1 MTTSTPE
8 ATNSGTASPARADHL
23 VIAEPPAT
31 GNIDIEGLG
40 IEGDFA
46 VIDVETTGLDAEVDR
61 IVEIGITRRRGGVY
75 ERFSSLVN
83 PGFPIPP
90 TAMAVHHITDEDVA
104 DAPTIEELSEDLHRM
119 LDGAIPVAHNADL
132 DATFVDRAMGVDVD
146 PTQWLCTYRAARHL
160 MPLAPAFGNQ
170 VLRYWLKTNPMSE
183 GLGTHRA
190 MDDVHVTV
198 ENLGHVLAL
207 AKGRGVKSI
216 ADMRDLSQKPILVE
230 TMPFGKHAGKKMEE
244 IPGDYFDWALKNM
257 TNLDRDMKGTMLG
270 EIERRAGGPGAAG
283 ASTQAGSAAQ
293 YTPRMPF
300 GAHKG
305 VALTEVPGDYLKW
318 LVGTN
323 LREQLQNEVTE
334 ELARRQAQGQD
345 VKPGAKQPAARPA
358 QSAAESALA
367 SIAGSANKAAASAP
381 PAPARTSSSAPAA
394 GAARTGGAQRGNFF
408 AAAQGVADMF
418 GGDDMQAPADEEPEP
433 ELQGSAA
440 PASSRPR
447 R

>member
-8 ATNSGTASPARADHL
+8 ATTPGTTAPARADHL

-61 IVEIGITRRRGGVY
+61 IVEIGITRRRGDVY

-90 TAMAVHHITDEDVA
+90 TAMAVHHITDADVA
-104 DAPTIEELSEDLHRM
+104 DAPTIEELAEDLHRM

-132 DATFVDRAMGVDVD
+132 DATFVDRAMGVEVD

-170 VLRYWLKTNPMSE
+170 VLRYWLKTNPLSE

-207 AKGRGVKSI
+207 AKDRGVKTI
-216 ADMRDLSQKPILVE
+216 ADMRDLSQRTIGVLH
-230 TMPFGKHAGKKMEE
+230 MAFGKHAGKKFEE
-244 IPGDYFDWALKNM
+244 IPDDYFEWALKNM
-257 TNLDRDMKGTMLG
+257 TNLDRDLKASMLA
-270 EIERRAGGPGAAG
+270 EIERRAS
-283 ASTQAGSAAQ
+283 ASSQAGSAAQ
-293 YTPRMPF
+293 HTPRMPF

-323 LREQLQNEVTE
+323 LREQLQKEVTD
-334 ELARRQAQGQD
+334 ELARRQALSPEG
-345 VKPGAKQPAARPA
+345 KPGAKAPASRPA
-358 QSAAESALA
+358 RSAAEAALA
-367 SIAGSANKAAASAP
+367 SISGSANKTAASAP
-381 PAPARTSSSAPAA
+381 HAPVHPSSSTTGT
-394 GAARTGGAQRGNFF
+394 GASRSGGPQRGKFF
-408 AAAQGVADMF
+408 AAAQGVNDMF